1 MTGGCLCGEIRYVLK
16 GEPLTLYACHCADC
30 QRRTGTA
37 FAMCLVVNRAS
48 LEVTKGTPAM
58 FAVKMDDG
66 RTKTGQVCTKCNTRL
81 WGDPVKAPGIS
92 IVQPGTLDDASWLR
106 PVAHIW
112 TRSAQPWF
120 QFPRD
125 ATLIEGQPEPGVLAK
140 LWRERRRP
148 GA

>member
-16 GEPLTLYACHCADC
+16 AEPLTLYACHCTDC

-37 FAMCLVVNRAS
+37 FAMCLVVKRDS

-81 WGDPVKAPGIS
+81 WGDPIKAPGIS
-92 IVQPGTLDDASWLR
+92 IVQPGTLDDPSWLR

-120 QFPRD
+120 QFPKD
-125 ATLIEGQPEPGVLAK
+125 ATLFEGQPEPGALAR
-140 LWRERRRP
+140 LWRERPR
-148 GA
+148 